1 MASLTTLELSSR
13 RHDWDDLTE
22 LVEALTEYVPSDNAA
37 VYTAVQAIAEGEAAS
52 VKVAPEQVQEFVAHM
67 QEFNIRAEVKKS

>member
-1 MASLTTLELSSR
+1 MKLSSR

-22 LVEALTEYVPSDNAA
+22 LVEALSDYVPGDKAA

-52 VKVAPEQVQEFVAHM
+52 VNLDDTQVTEFTAHM
-67 QEFNIRAEVKKS
+67 QEFNIRAEVQKS